1 LTGERSF
8 FNIETM
14 KNDRSNL
21 DQLQDYYAQHRVL
34 PSYAAMA
41 GLLGLK
47 SKSSV
52 AALVARLKL
61 QNYLE
66 TAPDRRLKPG
76 NRFFERALE
85 GSVRA
90 GFPSPAHDPQRD
102 TLTID
107 EYLVERPSQTV
118 LVTVKGDSM
127 IDAGIHPGDIVA
139 VEKKPA
145 ANIGDIVVAIV
156 DNEFTLKYLERE
168 KGQFVLRPANPAYPV
183 IRPSGSLEI
192 FGVVVGLVR
201 KYK

>member
-1 LTGERSF
+1 MS
-8 FNIETM
+8 
-14 KNDRSNL
+14 NDRSYL
-21 DQLQDYYAQHRVL
+21 DQLQDYYARHRVL
-34 PSYAAMA
+34 PSYATMA

-61 QNYLE
+61 QDFLE
-66 TAPDRRLKPG
+66 SAPGGRLRPG
-76 NRFFERALE
+76 GRFFERSIE
-85 GSVRA
+85 DSVRA
-90 GFPSPAHDPQRD
+90 GFPSPANDTQHDA
-102 TLTID
+102 LTID

-127 IDAGIHPGDIVA
+127 IDAGIHAGDVVV

-145 ANIGDIVVAIV
+145 ANVGDIVVAIV

-168 KGQFVLRPANPAYPV
+168 KGQFVLRPANPAYPI
-183 IRPSGSLEI
+183 IRPTGSLEI
-192 FGVVVGLVR
+192 FGVVVGLIR

>member
-1 LTGERSF
+1 
-8 FNIETM
+8 
-14 KNDRSNL
+14 
-21 DQLQDYYAQHRVL
+21 
-34 PSYAAMA
+34 MA

-61 QNYLE
+61 QDFLE
-66 TAPDRRLKPG
+66 VTPDKRLKPG
-76 NRFFERALE
+76 GRFFERHLAD
-85 GSVRA
+85 SVRA
-90 GFPSPAHDPQRD
+90 GFPSPANDAQHDM
-102 TLTID
+102 LTID

-145 ANIGDIVVAIV
+145 ANVGDIVVAIV

-168 KGQFVLRPANPAYPV
+168 KGQFVLRPANPAYPI
-183 IRPSGSLEI
+183 IRPTGSLEI

>member
-1 LTGERSF
+1 MS
-8 FNIETM
+8 
-14 KNDRSNL
+14 NDRTYL
-21 DQLQDYYAQHRVL
+21 DQLQDYYARHRVL
-34 PSYAAMA
+34 PSYATMA
-41 GLLGLK
+41 DLLGLK

-61 QNYLE
+61 LGFIE
-66 TAPDRRLKPG
+66 AAPDKRLRPG
-76 NRFFERALE
+76 DRFFERLLAD
-85 GSVRA
+85 SVRA
-90 GFPSPAHDPQRD
+90 GFPSPANDTSHDM
-102 TLTID
+102 LTID

-127 IDAGIHPGDIVA
+127 IDAGIHSGDIVA
-139 VEKKPA
+139 VEKKPS

-168 KGQFVLRPANPAYPV
+168 KGQFILRPANPAYPV
-183 IRPSGSLEI
+183 IRPSGALEI

>member
-1 LTGERSF
+1 MS
-8 FNIETM
+8 
-14 KNDRSNL
+14 NDRSYL
-21 DQLQDYYAQHRVL
+21 DQLQDYYARHRVL
-34 PSYAAMA
+34 PSYATMA

-61 QNYLE
+61 QDFLE
-66 TAPDRRLKPG
+66 SAPGGRLRPG
-76 NRFFERALE
+76 GRFFERSIE
-85 GSVRA
+85 DSVRA
-90 GFPSPAHDPQRD
+90 GFPSPASDAQHDA
-102 TLTID
+102 LTID

-127 IDAGIHPGDIVA
+127 IDAGIHAGDVVV

-145 ANIGDIVVAIV
+145 ANVGDIVIAIV

-168 KGQFVLRPANPAYPV
+168 KGQFVLRPANPAYPI
-183 IRPSGSLEI
+183 IRPTGSLEI
-192 FGVVVGLVR
+192 FGVVVGLIR

>member
-1 LTGERSF
+1 MS
-8 FNIETM
+8 
-14 KNDRSNL
+14 NDRSHL
-21 DQLQDYYAQHRVL
+21 DRLQDYYAQHRVL
-34 PSYAAMA
+34 PSYATIA

-61 QNYLE
+61 QDFLE
-66 TAPDRRLKPG
+66 VTPDKRLKPG
-76 NRFFERALE
+76 GRFFERPLAD
-85 GSVRA
+85 SVRA
-90 GFPSPAHDPQRD
+90 GFPSPANDARHD

-139 VEKKPA
+139 VEKKSA
-145 ANIGDIVVAIV
+145 ANVGDIVVAIV

-168 KGQFVLRPANPAYPV
+168 KGQFVLRPANPAYPI
-183 IRPSGSLEI
+183 IRPTGSLEI

>member
-1 LTGERSF
+1 MS
-8 FNIETM
+8 
-14 KNDRSNL
+14 NDRSCL
-21 DQLQDYYAQHRVL
+21 GQLQDYYAQHRVL
-34 PSYAAMA
+34 PSYATMA

-61 QNYLE
+61 QDFLE
-66 TAPDRRLKPG
+66 VTPDKRLKPG
-76 NRFFERALE
+76 GRFFERQLAD
-85 GSVRA
+85 SVRA
-90 GFPSPAHDPQRD
+90 GFPSPANDARHDM
-102 TLTID
+102 LTID

-145 ANIGDIVVAIV
+145 ANVGDIVVAIV
-156 DNEFTLKYLERE
+156 DNEFTLKYLERD
-168 KGQFVLRPANPAYPV
+168 KGQFVLRPANPAYPI
-183 IRPSGSLEI
+183 IRPTGSLEI

>member
-1 LTGERSF
+1 MS
-8 FNIETM
+8 
-14 KNDRSNL
+14 NDRSYL

-34 PSYAAMA
+34 PSYATIA

-76 NRFFERALE
+76 ARFFERALE

-139 VEKKPA
+139 VERKPA
-145 ANIGDIVVAIV
+145 ANVGDIVVAIV

-168 KGQFVLRPANPAYPV
+168 KGLFILRPANPAYPV

>member
-1 LTGERSF
+1 
-8 FNIETM
+8 M

-61 QNYLE
+61 ENYLE

-76 NRFFERALE
+76 ARFFERTLE
-85 GSVRA
+85 GNIRA
-90 GFPSPAHDPQRD
+90 GFPSPAHDSQRD

-139 VEKKPA
+139 VEKRPA